1 MSIENIKERIEKLK
15 KKNRRFKSQSTK
27 YYLITLVMIVGLG
40 FFLSS
45 NYLFNKNFI
54 NVKSTELNQNIS
66 LENLTFDLVSRKY
79 NKDTGLFQ
87 AILYVSN
94 DELNSNISLSV
105 KVKVDTDPQKVI
117 QSNIIKVDDNYY
129 IVTTNLKENWNTVA
143 LVVSEN
149 TGNNDKKNI
158 SIYSNKND
166 ITIDNNLKEEN
177 LNGYNI
183 EVTNIE
189 IQNINDKIK
198 SINQEIDSKNKSIN
212 NLLEDNNKQKDNE
225 KYQTEEEIKD
235 TEGKIVQNNNVIEN
249 TKKDIDNLSKSLE
262 EQQKRIEKLQEKK
275 ADLEKN
281 N

>member
-15 KKNRRFKSQSTK
+15 KKNRRFKSQSTR
-27 YYLITLVMIVGLG
+27 YYLITLIMIVGLG

-117 QSNIIKVDDNYY
+117 PSNLIKVDDNYY
-129 IVTTNLKENWNTVA
+129 IVNTNLKENWNKVA

-281 N
+281 S

>member
-15 KKNRRFKSQSTK
+15 NKNRRFKSQSTK

-66 LENLTFDLVSRKY
+66 LENVTFDLVSRKY

-94 DELNSNISLSV
+94 DELNSNIALSV
-105 KVKVDTDPQKVI
+105 KVKVDTNPQKI
-117 QSNIIKVDDNYY
+117 IPSNLIKVDDNYD

-149 TGNNDKKNI
+149 TENNEKKDI

-166 ITIDNNLKEEN
+166 ITTDNNLKEEN

-183 EVTNIE
+183 EVIDIE

-198 SINQEIDSKNKSIN
+198 YINQEIDTKNKSIN
-212 NLLEDNNKQKDNE
+212 NILEDNNKQKDNE

-235 TEGKIVQNNNVIEN
+235 TESKIVQNNNVIEN
-249 TKKDIDNLSKSLE
+249 TKKDIENLSKSLE

-275 ADLEKN
+275 ADLEN
-281 N
+281 R